1 MNDLQVK
8 HKRVYKVNDKGE
20 VFWVLIIF
28 DISSSHYIGLNV
40 MKNSS
45 ETSVYLNSIQKHVEV
60 SVIRDYK
67 SSMIIDGVYMSGM
80 PLEITN
86 QELSM
91 LFKKCKKTLVDY
103 LNNNIKADVDGIT
116 YLKWE
121 KDKYILN
128 SSDNQAFLSTKQN
141 AIYWVNMGYGVG
153 SEIRKIRPAI
163 VWRITKDKR
172 MATLIPLTTK
182 NHNDKSY
189 FHYDLCEMKNCTA
202 KIECMGNYSTK
213 RIIAPYFKNDTLI
226 FVSKKETEDLKK
238 IIKRYYTFEFDN

>member
-1 MNDLQVK
+1 MSDLQVK

-20 VFWVLIIF
+20 ISWVLIIF
-28 DISSSHYIGLNV
+28 DISSFHYIGLNV
-40 MKNSS
+40 MK
-45 ETSVYLNSIQKHVEV
+45 ECTDTSIYLNSIQKYVEL

-67 SSMIIDGVYMSGM
+67 SSMIIDGVYISGM

-86 QELSM
+86 QELYL
-91 LFKKCKKTLVDY
+91 LFKKCKKTLISY
-103 LNNNIKADVDGIT
+103 LNNNVKADVDGIT

-128 SSDNQAFLSTKQN
+128 ASDNQAFLSTKQN

-163 VWRITKDKR
+163 VWRVTKDKK

-182 NHNDKSY
+182 NYDDKSY
-189 FHYDLCEMKNCTA
+189 FHYDLSEMKNCTA
-202 KIECMGNYSTK
+202 KVEYLSNYSTK
-213 RIIAPYFKNDTLI
+213 RIIAPYFKNDTLVFI
-226 FVSKKETEDLKK
+226 NKKEIEDLKK
-238 IIKRYYTFEFDN
+238 IIKKYYTFEFDN